1 MTKKLLSRS
10 LPMQPQGSGNVRA
23 WFRKR
28 QEQKFFASFLQKRR
42 PFFALLC
49 AISVTAC
56 ASAPTTLHL
65 TLQAQ
70 PGLNPDNTGLPNPV
84 QAHVFLLKNADSFSN
99 TDYFQFADKEKTVL
113 GGDLLAQRDQF
124 MHPGQTQMLT
134 IPIPKDAK
142 FIGVSAAYRNIDQ
155 ATWRVV
161 TPVVGKATIT
171 LSADALRVQNA
182 K

>member
-1 MTKKLLSRS
+1 MLRT
-10 LPMQPQGSGNVRA
+10 VRA
-23 WFRKR
+23 RPR
-28 QEQKFFASFLQKRR
+28 QRQDQKFFASFFQKRR
-42 PFFALLC
+42 PFFLVFLT
-49 AISVTAC
+49 SLVTAC
-56 ASAPTTLHL
+56 ASTPTTLHL

-84 QAHVFLLKNADSFSN
+84 QAHVFLLKNPDVFSN

-113 GGDLLAQRDQF
+113 GADLLAQRDEF

-134 IPIPKDAK
+134 MPIPKDTK

-161 TPVVGKATIT
+161 TPIVGNATVT
-171 LSADALRVQNA
+171 LGADKLLVQSA

>member
-1 MTKKLLSRS
+1 MWLLA
-10 LPMQPQGSGNVRA
+10 SG
-23 WFRKR
+23 
-28 QEQKFFASFLQKRR
+28 L
-42 PFFALLC
+42 
-49 AISVTAC
+49 TAC

-84 QAHVFLLKNADSFSN
+84 QAHVFLLKNSDTFSN
-99 TDYFQFADKEKTVL
+99 TDYFQFADKEKAVL
-113 GGDLLAQRDQF
+113 GADLLAQHDEF
-124 MHPGQTQMLT
+124 MHPGQTQALT
-134 IPIPKDAK
+134 LPIPKDTK

-161 TPVVGKATIT
+161 TPVVGQATIT
-171 LSADALRVQNA
+171 LSADSLHVQNV

>member
-1 MTKKLLSRS
+1 MTQPRKPACALSR
-10 LPMQPQGSGNVRA
+10 LWPLGLA
-23 WFRKR
+23 
-28 QEQKFFASFLQKRR
+28 A
-42 PFFALLC
+42 AL
-49 AISVTAC
+49 AAC
-56 ASAPTTLHL
+56 NSAPTTLHL

-84 QAHVFLLKNADSFSN
+84 QAHVFLLKNPETFSN

-113 GGDLLAQRDQF
+113 GADLLAQRDEF
-124 MHPGQTQMLT
+124 MHPGQTQTLT
-134 IPIPKDAK
+134 LPIPKDTK

-161 TPVVGKATIT
+161 TPVVGQATIT
-171 LSADALRVQNA
+171 LGADALRVQSA

>member
-1 MTKKLLSRS
+1 
-10 LPMQPQGSGNVRA
+10 MQPSARAGTRVCVRQREGRRLSA
-23 WFRKR
+23 CVRGGRPLLAVFLA
-28 QEQKFFASFLQKRR
+28 ASL
-42 PFFALLC
+42 
-49 AISVTAC
+49 SAC
-56 ASAPTTLHL
+56 AGAPTTLHL

-84 QAHVFLLKNADSFSN
+84 QARVFLLKNSDAFSN

-134 IPIPKDAK
+134 LPIPKDTR
-142 FIGVSAAYRNIDQ
+142 FIGVSASYRNIDQ

-161 TPVVGKATIT
+161 TPVVGTATIT
-171 LSADALRVQNA
+171 LGADALRVQNA